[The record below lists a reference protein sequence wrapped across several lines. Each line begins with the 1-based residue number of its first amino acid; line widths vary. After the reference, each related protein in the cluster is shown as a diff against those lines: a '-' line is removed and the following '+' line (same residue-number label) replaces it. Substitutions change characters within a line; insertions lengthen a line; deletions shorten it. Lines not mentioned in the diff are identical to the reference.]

1 MDRKP
6 VGFFPFDYSTRAHDG
21 DDVAAVARAGVRAF
35 GRNGAAYVALICL
48 MEGRRLRKGL
58 SFAIGV
64 GDRRSAFGAGGKATV
79 YAVAV

>member
-1 MDRKP
+1 MGAGRDSIT
-6 VGFFPFDYSTRAHDG
+6 STRAHDG
-21 DDVAAVARAGVRAF
+21 DDVAAAAAAAVRTF
-35 GRNGAAYVALICL
+35 GENGACYVALVRL

-58 SFAIGV
+58 SFAIGI